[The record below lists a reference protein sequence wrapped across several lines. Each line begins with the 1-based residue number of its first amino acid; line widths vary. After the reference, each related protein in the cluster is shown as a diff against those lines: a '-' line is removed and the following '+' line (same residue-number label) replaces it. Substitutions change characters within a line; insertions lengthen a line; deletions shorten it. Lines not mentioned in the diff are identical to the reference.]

1 MALYEPAVLSGL
13 IQATYAHP
21 LRNQT
26 LLFSH
31 SGFRSLFL
39 EHLKRTQSLT
49 SASSISKFVNEQ
61 TVRRVTLCRQ
71 RKASQTAGV
80 HKGCDFQ
87 EEVFQ
92 AGADRGGISKSI
104 IETKL

>member
-13 IQATYAHP
+13 IQATYAHT
-21 LRNQT
+21 LRNNT

-31 SGFRSLFL
+31 SGFRTLFL
-39 EHLKRTQSLT
+39 DHLKRTHNLI
-49 SASSISKFVNEQ
+49 SATAISTFVNEQ
-61 TVRRVTLCRQ
+61 TVRRVTLCQ
-71 RKASQTAGV
+71 QKKASRTAGV

-92 AGADRGGISKSI
+92 AGADRGGIRKCICSM
-104 IETKL
+104 